1 MAEPEQPP
9 AKKPAKSPDRKAFK
23 YPSEDEPFV
32 RRLGSAVLAHWSA
45 LPDDVRAKV
54 LAEALTVWDR
64 EYNIPQL
71 AQKLEAFVKRYPGRL
86 S

>member
-1 MAEPEQPP
+1 MAEPDPP
-9 AKKPAKSPDRKAFK
+9 AKKPAKLPERKAFK
-23 YPSEDEPFV
+23 YPSEDETFV

-45 LPDDVRAKV
+45 LPDDVRAKI
-54 LAEALTVWDR
+54 LTEAITVWDR

>member
-1 MAEPEQPP
+1 
-9 AKKPAKSPDRKAFK
+9 
-23 YPSEDEPFV
+23 V
-32 RRLGSAVLAHWSA
+32 RRLGSAVLAHWVE
-45 LPDDVRAKV
+45 LPDDVRAKI
-54 LAEALTVWDR
+54 LAEAGTVWDR

>member
-1 MAEPEQPP
+1 MAEPVKPPPKTP
-9 AKKPAKSPDRKAFK
+9 AKLPERKSFK

-45 LPDDVRAKV
+45 LPDDVRAKI
-54 LAEALTVWDR
+54 LAEAITVWDR

-71 AQKLEAFVKRYPGRL
+71 AQKLEVFVKRYPGRL